1 MIVVVVVVV
10 RIYPF
15 YFDSCKCLDWMIRFF
30 LHVCV
35 CVYAY
40 ECLFATTIVAME
52 IDDDD
57 DDEDDHH
64 HYHRII
70 NDDHHQH
77 IKAV

>member
-1 MIVVVVVVV
+1 MFGLDD
-10 RIYPF
+10 PF
-15 YFDSCKCLDWMIRFF
+15 FF
-30 LHVCV
+30 A

-70 NDDHHQH
+70 NDDHQH